1 MTVASLGLPRG
12 AGGHWCRA
20 GPGLASHGLA
30 GGEHRA
36 QGPPA
41 ASPPWPWA
49 ADRACPSL
57 VQARGQALCLDGCA
71 GSRDCGGAA
80 LLPCDRCFWPLCPCT
95 GAVRGL
101 GSSLDSPS
109 CGARTGEP
117 HTVASSFCYGF
128 WIQHIWIPGPRCV
141 VATATPVPLVNTGAH
156 PPQSREQNNCVTFFC
171 HEIEMSSLLPFPHPP
186 AKNPGDDLLA

>member
-1 MTVASLGLPRG
+1 MRKGFGWGVAVTVASLGLPRG

-109 CGARTGEP
+109 CGARTDAALARCRP
-117 HTVASSFCYGF
+117 SSAS
-128 WIQHIWIPGPRCV
+128 V
-141 VATATPVPLVNTGAH
+141 
-156 PPQSREQNNCVTFFC
+156 PPQPGFPC
-171 HEIEMSSLLPFPHPP
+171 SLRQAQAVLFT
-186 AKNPGDDLLA
+186 